1 MGSARFDDILR
12 GLSELFEICRDLG
25 LERQALDGRFG
36 VYRATI
42 LHVQSEFG
50 KLRPGSDP
58 TPVYRRIS
66 MSLPNVLTALA
77 ESQEICGIV
86 PFLRTCSQTA
96 VAPRLSAVLKGPEL
110 RGLEDEG
117 SNQARNIQFELWL
130 ATLLWGADVEVSLE
144 EPDLAL
150 RLGNDRILVACKR
163 LFSVH
168 KLTRRINEATDQLRR
183 HLAQKSGPAWGV
195 IAVSLAKILT
205 GTDRA
210 ETIANQTEGRAEL
223 AARIESLVERRAKWA
238 QTREAQGVVFHA
250 GSVFTNAETNRIE
263 TGHFWTLYGDGPI
276 CGAIAAVLGRVVRQP
291 NQGHES
297 P

>member
-12 GLSELFEICRDLG
+12 GLSEFFEICRDLG

-36 VYRATI
+36 IYRATI

-50 KLRPGSDP
+50 QLRPGADP
-58 TPVYRRIS
+58 TPVYRRLSII
-66 MSLPNVLTALA
+66 LPNALTALT

-86 PFLRTCSQTA
+86 PFLRTCPQA
-96 VAPRLSAVLKGPEL
+96 VVAPRLSAVLKGPEL
-110 RGLEDEG
+110 RDREDEG

-130 ATLLWGADVEVSLE
+130 ATLLWGAGVEVSLE

-150 RLGNDRILVACKR
+150 RLGDDVILVACKR

-168 KLTRRINEATDQLRR
+168 RLTRRINEATDQLRR
-183 HLAQKSGPAWGV
+183 HLAPKSGPAWGV
-195 IAVSLAKILT
+195 IAVSLSKVLT
-205 GTDRA
+205 ATDRA
-210 ETIANQTEGRAEL
+210 ETIASQAEGRADL
-223 AARIESLVERRAKWA
+223 ASRIERLVERRAKWA
-238 QTREAQGVVFHA
+238 QTREAHGVVFHA

-263 TGHFWTLYGDGPI
+263 TGHFWTLYGDGPV
-276 CGAIAAVLGRVVRQP
+276 CGAIAAILDRVVGQS